1 MISMPAS
8 AHLSFLFLLQ
18 ASATQGLEH
27 FFVGRTV
34 STGSANI
41 LMSGTRTV
49 RDQGRG
55 RIERGNI
62 LILEQTVEE
71 EGRPPR
77 ARTWRLRR
85 TPDNRITGTISGAR
99 GPVSGTV
106 SGNVIHLSY
115 QSEDGPAVEQWI
127 AIDPSRRVARNHMVF
142 SRMGVAVAT
151 VDTIIRRLD

>member
-1 MISMPAS
+1 MPAS
-8 AHLSFLFLLQ
+8 AFLSFLLLQ
-18 ASATQGLEH
+18 AAAGQGIEQ

-41 LMSGTRTV
+41 LMQGTRAV

-62 LILEQTVEE
+62 LVLEQTVEE
-71 EGRPPR
+71 EGKPPR
-77 ARTWRLRR
+77 ARTWRLLR
-85 TPDNRITGTISGAR
+85 TRDNRITGTITGAR

-106 SGNVIHLSY
+106 SGNMIHLSY

-151 VDTIIRRLD
+151 VDTVIRRLD